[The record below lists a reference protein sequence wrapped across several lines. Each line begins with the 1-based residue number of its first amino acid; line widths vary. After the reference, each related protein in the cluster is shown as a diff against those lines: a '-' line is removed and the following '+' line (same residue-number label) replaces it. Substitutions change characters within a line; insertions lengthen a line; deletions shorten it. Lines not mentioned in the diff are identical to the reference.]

1 MVRFK
6 KIIYALTILLVCS
19 QFNLLGVDN
28 PVYINKI
35 CLNRA
40 DSIATISWK
49 NPNDICGSFTKHKI
63 YGREDILGDYKLL
76 DSVLNL
82 TQEEIQ
88 IKLPN
93 VKEWQFYMVTKA
105 ACNGLDSFTSI
116 PVSVDFE
123 QPVLWEIDSVSVDLV
138 TQKTLV
144 GWRNH
149 PAQDKEGYFVYYV
162 NNNNVLISD
171 TTSLQ
176 ILDTLYGNPSL
187 QSERYALATY
197 DSCGNTS
204 PISAGHKTI
213 FLSQNYD
220 TCDRSI
226 SLNWTSYE
234 PLINGR
240 YIIKYSEDSVGVFES
255 IDTVNSN
262 INSFKVNNLVANK
275 TYCFVIQV
283 IQDNPTV
290 FSSTSNRVCIQTP
303 PVISASNY
311 INYVSV
317 NERQHIKIGFTSD
330 LTSGFVQLLRLNNI
344 LNTWNL
350 IESYTATPNFFMEYT
365 DTNVLVSQQTYTY
378 RLAHIDNCLNP
389 IVSDSSLHTTSI
401 LLTAEE
407 FINSAELEWTSYEF
421 EERETEEYQIF
432 KMVSPQIIPRST
444 WNFNGITLPP
454 NTFLI
459 DNYFSDE
466 PAYSV
471 CFCVRA
477 MQSPNPISNQ
487 RDTAYSNSVCFL
499 RELSIY
505 FPTAFSPTGFNT
517 TFKGVGVGID
527 INRSLLTIY
536 TRWGEKIFETTN
548 ITKGWDGTDMNGNAC
563 AQGTYLYNAYVKGDL
578 GAEKEFKG
586 IITLIR

>member
-1 MVRFK
+1 M
-6 KIIYALTILLVCS
+6 
-19 QFNLLGVDN
+19 
-28 PVYINKI
+28 
-35 CLNRA
+35 
-40 DSIATISWK
+40 ATISWK
-49 NPNDICGSFTKHKI
+49 NPIDACASFSKHKI
-63 YGREDILGDYKLL
+63 YGREDILGDFKLL
-76 DSVLNL
+76 DSVLNY

-93 VKEWQFYMVTKA
+93 VKEWQFYMVTKNG
-105 ACNGLDSFTSI
+105 CNGTDSFTSSL
-116 PVSVDFE
+116 VSVDFE
-123 QPVLWEIDSVSVDLV
+123 QPILWEIDSVSVDLV
-138 TQKTLV
+138 TQRTLV

-176 ILDTLYGNPSL
+176 ILDTLYGDPAF
-187 QSERYALATY
+187 QPERYALATY

-213 FLSQNYD
+213 FLSKIYD

-226 SLNWTSYE
+226 TLNWTPYE
-234 PLINGR
+234 PVINGR
-240 YIIKYSEDSVGVFES
+240 YIIKYSEDSVGNFVS
-255 IDTVNSN
+255 IDTVNGN
-262 INSFKVNNLVANK
+262 INSFTVNNLIADK
-275 TYCFVIQV
+275 SYCFIIQV
-283 IQDNPTV
+283 IQEDPTV
-290 FSSTSNRVCIQTP
+290 FSSTSNRICIQTP
-303 PVISASNY
+303 PVLSATNY

-317 NERQHIKIGFTSD
+317 NEREHIKIGFSSA
-330 LTSGFVQLLRLNNI
+330 LSSGFVQLLRLNTTLNFWNV
-344 LNTWNL
+344 LNTYPA
-350 IESYTATPNFFMEYT
+350 SPNFFMEFI

-389 IVSDSSLHTTSI
+389 IVTDSSLHTTSI
-401 LLTAEE
+401 LLTAQE

-477 MQSPNPISNQ
+477 MQSQDPISNK

-505 FPTAFSPTGFNT
+505 FPTAFAPTGFNT

-527 INRSLLTIY
+527 INQSLLTIY
-536 TRWGEKIFETTN
+536 TRWGEKIFETSD
-548 ITKGWDGTDMNGNAC
+548 ITKGWDGTDMNGNTC